1 VVELA
6 IAIAAGL
13 VLLGVISWHERRP
26 SEWENLLSPEARA
39 AFDFLKVK
47 FEAEERAAA
56 WGCSTAAAAGAQLLV
71 ALVPARL
78 QLLRRLELYARIMS
92 ADAPRPQRLQV
103 RLSILSLGFSELGT
117 FDPAAVSSDALRDL
131 DALTLESC
139 RILAAAVGALESTP
153 SE

>member
-1 VVELA
+1 MVELA
-6 IAIAAGL
+6 IAIVAGL

-26 SEWENLLSPEARA
+26 SEWENLLSPEARS

-56 WGCSTAAAAGAQLLV
+56 WGCSTAAAAGAQFLV
-71 ALVPARL
+71 ALVPDRL

-92 ADAPRPQRLQV
+92 AASPPPQRLQV
-103 RLSILSLGFSELGT
+103 RLSILSRGFSELAT
-117 FDPAAVSSDALRDL
+117 FDSVTVSSDALREL
-131 DALTLESC
+131 DAQTLESC
-139 RILAAAVGALESTP
+139 RILAAAVGHLESIP